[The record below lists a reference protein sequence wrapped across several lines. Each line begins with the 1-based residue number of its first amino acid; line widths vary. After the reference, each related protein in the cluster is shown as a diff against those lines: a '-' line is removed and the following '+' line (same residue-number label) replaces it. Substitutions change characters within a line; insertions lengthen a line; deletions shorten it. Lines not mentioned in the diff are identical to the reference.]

1 MNDQYFS
8 QGAKTTT
15 YVDNAT
21 LDYSSEEVQ
30 KQMFLF
36 NAKLEECEGCD
47 EEWNLP
53 NTLEMWYDRFH
64 DYSYQGNSCD
74 PTNTVKSVAIEDYIV
89 PTATFY
95 SDLSVFFKSNCGKSF
110 IKNIQYTGD
119 IESGDFKI
127 TSWRQDI
134 QVKKIDEISKQG
146 V

>member
-1 MNDQYFS
+1 
-8 QGAKTTT
+8 
-15 YVDNAT
+15 
-21 LDYSSEEVQ
+21 
-30 KQMFLF
+30 MFLF

-74 PTNTVKSVAIEDYIV
+74 STNTVKTVAIEDYIV

>member
-1 MNDQYFS
+1 LNDQYFS

-53 NTLEMWYDRFH
+53 NTLEMWYDRFR
-64 DYSYQGNSCD
+64 DFSYQGNSCD
-74 PTNTVKSVAIEDYIV
+74 PTNTVKPDAIEDYIV

-95 SDLSVFFKSNCGKSF
+95 SDLSVL
-110 IKNIQYTGD
+110 NIQYTGD